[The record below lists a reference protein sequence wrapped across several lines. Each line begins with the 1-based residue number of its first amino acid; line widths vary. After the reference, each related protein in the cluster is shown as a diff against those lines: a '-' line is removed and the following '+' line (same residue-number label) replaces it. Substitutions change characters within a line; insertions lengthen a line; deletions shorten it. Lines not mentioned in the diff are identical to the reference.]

1 MHLAGL
7 QINLVRMHQNFS
19 PNQMNL
25 LSIWR
30 MIKDVRDDKWLESSL
45 TEMDLGFLGDGY
57 LNMSQWYALTSR
69 RANHML
75 GCTRPI
81 MATRRGKGL
90 SPLLCTMQPHFLH
103 WQDIK
108 LLQSI
113 QRKSDDGGGSGG
125 QDMRGVADVPGFS
138 QC

>member
-1 MHLAGL
+1 MKRDFKV
-7 QINLVRMHQNFS
+7 LVHRKQN
-19 PNQMNL
+19 
-25 LSIWR
+25 
-30 MIKDVRDDKWLESSL
+30 V
-45 TEMDLGFLGDGY
+45 
-57 LNMSQWYALTSR
+57 SQQLTSAQASQ

-125 QDMRGVADVPGFS
+125 QDMRGVADVPGFA